1 MNQLAPLL
9 LPVSPGYAQGS
20 PLQHEGSP
28 LQHEGSP
35 AYAPDSP
42 LYTPGNG
49 TPCEDAPECEG
60 TPLEEPASRESMKI
74 AENRAMK
81 RDLKRGRENPFE
93 INLSEVGVD
102 ELWQFITRTHRASD
116 WLERAEN
123 LMVQLEPLRR
133 AILCRSILDGVD
145 RMCEFMAD
153 PTRADLEASLVLI
166 DLFKFATRQW
176 LALPDEF
183 IKRPRL
189 A

>member
-1 MNQLAPLL
+1 MNQLAPL

-20 PLQHEGSP
+20 
-28 LQHEGSP
+28 QHEGSP

-42 LYTPGNG
+42 LYTPNG
-49 TPCEDAPECEG
+49 TPCEDED

-81 RDLKRGRENPFE
+81 RDLKRGRETPFE

-116 WLERAEN
+116 WLERAET
-123 LMVQLEPLRR
+123 LMVQLNPLRR

-145 RMCEFMAD
+145 HMRELLAD
-153 PTRADLEASLVLI
+153 PTRADLEASLVRI
-166 DLFKFATRQW
+166 ELFKFATRQW

-183 IKRPRL
+183 IKRR